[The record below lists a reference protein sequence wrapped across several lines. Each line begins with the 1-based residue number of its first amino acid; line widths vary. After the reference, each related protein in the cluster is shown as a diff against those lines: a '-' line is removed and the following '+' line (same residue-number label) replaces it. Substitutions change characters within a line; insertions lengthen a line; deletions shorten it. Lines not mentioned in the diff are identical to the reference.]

1 MLVITGLGDS
11 CASEEGQRYG
21 TRGICSEA
29 PQEDPRSLSSKSL
42 CAGWHGWATFL
53 LAPQA
58 EDGRVCRGTTHCA
71 SPQRPSGQPS
81 QVTRARAPLPL
92 PPPAQAPVCLRRG
105 CAASDGGLGLES
117 APPWTRFPGSAESG
131 GVTGLPLW

>member
-58 EDGRVCRGTTHCA
+58 GG
-71 SPQRPSGQPS
+71 PQETGVFAEGPPT
-81 QVTRARAPLPL
+81 VPAPRD
-92 PPPAQAPVCLRRG
+92 QACSRHR
-105 CAASDGGLGLES
+105 
-117 APPWTRFPGSAESG
+117 
-131 GVTGLPLW
+131 